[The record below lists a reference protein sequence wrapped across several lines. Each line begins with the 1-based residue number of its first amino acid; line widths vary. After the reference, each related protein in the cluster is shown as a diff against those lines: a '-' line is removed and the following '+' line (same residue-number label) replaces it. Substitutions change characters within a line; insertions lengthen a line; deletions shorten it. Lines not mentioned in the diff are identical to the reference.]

1 MAFPT
6 AVNDQITDSITQVNT
21 EVLGNAPAVSGS
33 NLMVATSQA
42 LGNSAHNAAAAQQE
56 SYVTSQASTT
66 SAVSMLLATGTAS
79 AGKAA
84 SLINPGVPGLV

>member
-6 AVNDQITDSITQVNT
+6 AINDQITDSITQVNT
-21 EVLGNAPAVSGS
+21 LVLGDAPAVAGS

-42 LGNSAHNAAAAQQE
+42 LGNAAHSATAAQQA

-66 SAVSMLLATGTAS
+66 ASVASLLSTETAS
-79 AGKAA
+79 AGVAA
-84 SLINPGVPGLV
+84 RRIFGQ